1 MGNVNKYVLDNINK
15 KNVYKNFCFFMI
27 GLFINTL
34 SINLF
39 YIPNDIVSTGS
50 TGLAILINNYI
61 DIPISLIVFVISS
74 IFLMIGF
81 GVFGIKYGA
90 KTILGTI
97 LFPLFLSGTSLI
109 NNFVVF
115 DNTSLFLL
123 VLIGSIING
132 FGFGLVKKSG
142 YSMGGFF
149 VLYDIIK
156 SKFKISIGKA
166 SLICNGLI
174 IIFGIFIFGVDKCI
188 YALIAIYLSTYI
200 GDRVM
205 LGISRN
211 KAFYIVTNK
220 PMIIRDYIVN
230 NLNLTVT
237 LVNAKGGYS
246 DRKKKII
253 LCVIPTTYY
262 TRLKDIIRELDKN
275 AFFLITDSYSVSRY

>member
-1 MGNVNKYVLDNINK
+1 MGNVGKYIVDNINK
-15 KNVYKNFCFFMI
+15 KNVYKNFCLFMI

-34 SINLF
+34 AINLF

-61 DIPISLIVFVISS
+61 DISISLIVFVISS

-97 LFPLFLSGTSLI
+97 LFPLFLSGTSI
-109 NNFVVF
+109 VNNFVVF

-123 VLIGSIING
+123 VLMGSIING

-149 VLYDIIK
+149 VLYDLIK

-166 SLICNGLI
+166 SLICNGFI
-174 IIFGIFIFGVDKCI
+174 VIFSMFIFGIDKCI
-188 YALIAIYLSTYI
+188 YALIAIYVSTYI

-205 LGISRN
+205 LGVSRN
-211 KAFYIVTNK
+211 KAFYIVANK

-230 NLNLTVT
+230 NLNLSVT

-246 DRKKKII
+246 DRKKKIL

-262 TRLKDIIRELDKN
+262 TRLKDVIKELDKN
-275 AFFLITDSYSVSRY
+275 AFFLITDSYSVSKY

>member
-1 MGNVNKYVLDNINK
+1 MGNVNKYILDNINK
-15 KNVYKNFCFFMI
+15 KNAYKNFCFFMI

-81 GVFGIKYGA
+81 GIFGIKYGA

-174 IIFGIFIFGVDKCI
+174 IIFSIFIFGVDKCI

-246 DRKKKII
+246 DRKKKIL

-262 TRLKDIIRELDKN
+262 TRLKDIIKELDKN

>member
-1 MGNVNKYVLDNINK
+1 MGNVNKYILDNINK

-81 GVFGIKYGA
+81 GIFGIKYGA

-174 IIFGIFIFGVDKCI
+174 IIFSIFIFGVDKCI

-246 DRKKKII
+246 DRKKKIL

-262 TRLKDIIRELDKN
+262 TRLKDIIKELDKN

>member
-1 MGNVNKYVLDNINK
+1 MGNVNKYILDNINK

-81 GVFGIKYGA
+81 GIFGIKYGA

-97 LFPLFLSGTSLI
+97 LFPLFLSGTSFI

-174 IIFGIFIFGVDKCI
+174 IIFSIFIFGVDKCI

-246 DRKKKII
+246 DRKKKIL

-262 TRLKDIIRELDKN
+262 TRLKDIIKELDKN